1 VQSFEKHFIRL
12 RPGAV
17 AGAVMAACQRG
28 RFIGYCLCAEGRH
41 RRLSYPKTT
50 IMFKS
55 REEIERDEAASIAP
69 YAVRAVDSR
78 GRRHAESEHP
88 YRTCF
93 QRDRARIIH
102 SAAFRR
108 LDGKTQVFLNGTGDH
123 YRTRLTHT
131 IEVASIT
138 RTIARALSLN
148 EDLAEAIAL
157 AHDLGHSPFGHSGE
171 ETLDR
176 LMKGHGG
183 FDHNVQSLRVV
194 SMLEEKYPRFPGLN
208 LTLEVIEGLQKHNTA
223 FEAPD
228 GSTFSS
234 PCLEAQVADFA
245 DEITYS
251 SHDLDD
257 GLDSG
262 LLDPEQLE
270 ALPIWTEARMFA
282 EREFRHFDAR
292 ERRGFIIRNI
302 VNKEVED
309 LVIQS
314 SRAIDKS
321 GVQSPDEVRMLPK
334 RLVGFSPDTRRHNAE
349 LRKFLFKNLY
359 YSPKVAEAN
368 QRGCQLLEAFFNR
381 LLETPSLLGRKAA
394 RRIKSEGLHR
404 AVCDYL
410 SGMTDRYCIQQYA
423 QLFGK

>member
-1 VQSFEKHFIRL
+1 
-12 RPGAV
+12 
-17 AGAVMAACQRG
+17 
-28 RFIGYCLCAEGRH
+28 
-41 RRLSYPKTT
+41 
-50 IMFKS
+50 MFKT
-55 REEIERDEAASIAP
+55 REQIESDEILTLGAFAVKASESMGRP
-69 YAVRAVDSR
+69 VR
-78 GRRHAESEHP
+78 ESEHP
-88 YRTCF
+88 YRTTF

-108 LDGKTQVFLNGTGDH
+108 LDGKTQVFLNGSGDH

-131 IEVASIT
+131 IEVASIA

-194 SMLEEKYPRFPGLN
+194 SMLEEKYPRFAGLN
-208 LTLEVIEGLQKHNTA
+208 LSFEVIEGLKKHDTSYTK
-223 FEAPD
+223 PD
-228 GSTFSS
+228 GTIYHS
-234 PCLEAQVADFA
+234 PSLEAQVADFA

-262 LLDPEQLE
+262 LLDAEALE
-270 ALPIWTEARMFA
+270 SLPIWSEARRLA
-282 EREFRHFDAR
+282 APEFRHFTPH
-292 ERRGFIIRNI
+292 EQRGYIIRCM
-302 VNKEVED
+302 VNREVED
-309 LVIQS
+309 IVVNS
-314 SRAIDKS
+314 ARAIKNA
-321 GVQSPDEVRMLPK
+321 GVTSVEDVRMQKSNLI
-334 RLVGFSPDTRRHNAE
+334 GFSPELRKQNAV

-359 YSPKVAEAN
+359 FNPKVANAN
-368 QRGCQLLEAFFNR
+368 QRGCRLLEAFFER
-381 LLETPSLLGRKAA
+381 LLESPSMLGRKAK

-410 SGMTDRYCIQQYA
+410 SGMTDRYCFAQY
-423 QLFGK
+423 QELFGDD

>member
-1 VQSFEKHFIRL
+1 
-12 RPGAV
+12 
-17 AGAVMAACQRG
+17 
-28 RFIGYCLCAEGRH
+28 
-41 RRLSYPKTT
+41 
-50 IMFKS
+50 MFKT
-55 REEIERDEAASIAP
+55 REQIEKDELLTLGAF
-69 YAVRAVDSR
+69 AVKAGETL
-78 GRRHAESEHP
+78 GRTVRESAHP
-88 YRTCF
+88 YRTAF

-108 LDGKTQVFLNGTGDH
+108 LDGKTQVFLNGSGDH

-131 IEVASIT
+131 IEVASIA

-194 SMLEEKYPRFPGLN
+194 SMLEEKYPRFSGLN
-208 LTLEVIEGLQKHNTA
+208 LSFEVIEGLKKHDSSYVR
-223 FEAPD
+223 PD
-228 GSTFSS
+228 GSTYLS
-234 PCLEAQVADFA
+234 PSLEAQVADFA

-262 LLDPEQLE
+262 LLDTGALE
-270 ALPIWTEARMFA
+270 ALPIWAEARSLA
-282 EREFRHFDAR
+282 EPEFRHFKPH
-292 ERRGFIIRNI
+292 EQRGYIIRCI
-302 VNKEVED
+302 VNREVED
-309 LVIQS
+309 IVIQS
-314 SRAIDKS
+314 ARAIEKS
-321 GVQSPDEVRMLPK
+321 GVNSVDAVRAQK
-334 RLVGFSPDTRRHNAE
+334 ARLIGFSPELRKQNAA

-359 YSPKVAEAN
+359 FNPKVANAN
-368 QRGCQLLEAFFNR
+368 QRGCKLLESFFKR
-381 LLETPSLLGRKAA
+381 LVETPSLLGRKAT

-410 SGMTDRYCIQQYA
+410 SGMTDRYCFEQHQEF
-423 QLFGK
+423 FGDD

>member
-1 VQSFEKHFIRL
+1 
-12 RPGAV
+12 
-17 AGAVMAACQRG
+17 
-28 RFIGYCLCAEGRH
+28 
-41 RRLSYPKTT
+41 
-50 IMFKS
+50 MFKT
-55 REEIERDEAASIAP
+55 REQIEKDELLTLGAF
-69 YAVRAVDSR
+69 AVKAGESL
-78 GRRHAESEHP
+78 GRPVRESAHP
-88 YRTCF
+88 YRTEF

-108 LDGKTQVFLNGTGDH
+108 LDGKTQVFLNGSGDH

-131 IEVASIT
+131 IEVASIA

-194 SMLEEKYPRFPGLN
+194 SMLEEKYPRFSGLN
-208 LTLEVIEGLQKHNTA
+208 LSFEVIEGLKKHDSSYVR
-223 FEAPD
+223 PD
-228 GSTFSS
+228 GSTYLS
-234 PCLEAQVADFA
+234 PSLEAQVADFA

-262 LLDPEQLE
+262 LLDTEALE
-270 ALPIWTEARMFA
+270 ALPIWAEARSLA
-282 EREFRHFDAR
+282 EPEFRHFKPH
-292 ERRGFIIRNI
+292 EQRGYIIRCI
-302 VNKEVED
+302 VNREVED
-309 LVIQS
+309 IVIQS
-314 SRAIDKS
+314 ARAIEKS
-321 GVQSPDEVRMLPK
+321 GVNSVDAVRAQK
-334 RLVGFSPDTRRHNAE
+334 ARLIGFSPELRKQNAA

-359 YSPKVAEAN
+359 FNPKVANAN
-368 QRGCQLLEAFFNR
+368 QRGCKLLESFFQR
-381 LLETPSLLGRKAA
+381 LVETPSLLGRKAT

-410 SGMTDRYCIQQYA
+410 SGMTDRYCFEQHQE
-423 QLFGK
+423 LFGDD